1 MLNNRLINQLFRN
14 RSRVKKSKIKNWDTE
29 LPIFEKNV
37 KKMSKIIKY
46 TKSID
51 AMIKNFDNIKQEFIY
66 INKYKP
72 YGIDLELN
80 NIVIN
85 NVDDIDIIKEQFIKD
100 FINNRISIE
109 LEKKEEVTSPF
120 LKESLIKKA
129 LTIAL
134 RSIEY
139 IPKDVEM
146 RLRISELEQEL
157 MNCYNGG
164 NENE

>member
-1 MLNNRLINQLFRN
+1 MLNNRLINSLFKN
-14 RSRVKKSKIKNWDTE
+14 RKKRHQNKIKNWDTE
-29 LPIFEKNV
+29 LPIFEKNI
-37 KKMSKIIKY
+37 KKYFKAIKY

-51 AMIKNFDNIKQEFIY
+51 TIVKNFDNFRLEFIN
-66 INKYKP
+66 IIPYKP
-72 YGIDLELN
+72 FEIDLELN
-80 NIVIN
+80 GQIIN
-85 NVDDIDIIKEQFIKD
+85 DVDAIDIIKEQFIKD

-109 LEKKEEVTSPF
+109 LEKKEEVISPF

-134 RSIEY
+134 KSIEY
-139 IPKDVEM
+139 LPKDVEM

-157 MNCYNGG
+157 TNCYNGG